1 MFSKSFILP
10 TLLALGLSS
19 GAWASN
25 LVTNGDFESG
35 NTGFSTD
42 YTFFPIGHTYIDPVW
57 GLVRDMDAGYYSV
70 VENANQVHGGFNGG
84 PQGGSKFFVANGAVD
99 TTQAVWKSQVI
110 SVTQANVA
118 YRFEAYISSVVPP
131 SLEPPSL
138 SFQIG
143 NGTTWTTLGAT
154 PSLSGAPRGQWFYSF
169 ADGIFQQAGD
179 FIIRLRNDSN
189 VLGGNDLGI
198 DSIYFGLRSAAP
210 SIGSNPGSTPAIFN
224 PSAVPEPGS
233 ASLVILGLA
242 AVLARRRRGA
252 AAQPRV
258 DRR

>member
-1 MFSKSFILP
+1 MTGVRAVTRLFSTIG
-10 TLLALGLSS
+10 LGLVLSNPLF
-19 GAWASN
+19 ATN

-110 SVTQANVA
+110 SVAQANVA
-118 YRFEAYISSVVPP
+118 YRIEAYISSVVNP
-131 SLEPPSL
+131 SLAPPSL

-154 PSLSGAPRGQWFYSF
+154 PSLSGAPRGEWFFS
-169 ADGIFQQAGD
+169 Q
-179 FIIRLRNDSN
+179 
-189 VLGGNDLGI
+189 VL
-198 DSIYFGLRSAAP
+198 S
-210 SIGSNPGSTPAIFN
+210 
-224 PSAVPEPGS
+224 
-233 ASLVILGLA
+233 
-242 AVLARRRRGA
+242 
-252 AAQPRV
+252 
-258 DRR
+258 

>member
-1 MFSKSFILP
+1 MKKTILS

-19 GAWASN
+19 GAWATN

-42 YTFFPIGHTYIDPVW
+42 YTFWPIGTT
-57 GLVRDMDAGYYSV
+57 GAMDAGFYSV
-70 VENANQVHGGFNGG
+70 VSSADQIHSDFRGA

-118 YRFEAYISSVVPP
+118 YRFEAYISSVVNP
-131 SLEPPSL
+131 SLAPPSL

-154 PSLSGAPRGQWFYSF
+154 PSLSGASRGEWFYSF

-179 FIIRLRNDSN
+179 FIIRLRNDSA
-189 VLGGNDLGI
+189 VHTGNDLGI

-224 PSAVPEPGS
+224 PAAVPEPGS

-252 AAQPRV
+252 AA
-258 DRR
+258 

>member
-1 MFSKSFILP
+1 MTGVRAVTRLFSTIG
-10 TLLALGLSS
+10 LGLVLSNPLF
-19 GAWASN
+19 ATN

-42 YTFFPIGHTYIDPVW
+42 YTFWPIGTT
-57 GLVRDMDAGYYSV
+57 GAMDAGFYSV
-70 VENANQVHGGFNGG
+70 VSSADQIHSDFRGA

-118 YRFEAYISSVVPP
+118 YRFEAYISSVVNP
-131 SLEPPSL
+131 SLAPPSL

-179 FIIRLRNDSN
+179 FIIRLRNDSA
-189 VLGGNDLGI
+189 VHTGNDLGI
-198 DSIYFGLRSAAP
+198 DSIYFGLRTSAP
-210 SIGSNPGSTPAIFN
+210 SFGSNPGSTPAIFN
-224 PSAVPEPGS
+224 PSSVPEPSS
-233 ASLVILGLA
+233 AALLAIGIGGL
-242 AVLARRRRGA
+242 LAFRRKRRS
-252 AAQPRV
+252 QV
-258 DRR
+258 